1 MSLSR
6 TSQKSTDNK
15 LVKTLA
21 DDFPATLEPAE
32 SKKTAKSFFSSFFS
46 QGGDEQR
53 KSKNDEDK
61 MAYSLNA
68 LENMGKSSSTKP
80 KSKSS
85 SIFSALSFVPDE
97 KSASANMNANENIG
111 RISSASSSSS
121 SGSKTGIIASF
132 ISTLQNL
139 SWLTWFVIIVV
150 LAFLGFNVF
159 MYLAQTTQLFSS
171 ILAGILGLINK
182 LFGNSVVATVQQTTN
197 ASATGAQG
205 IVDFTASA
213 ATGGIN
219 AIQQGA
225 QNIPSASSSSSS
237 SSSSY
242 TGSTAV
248 SGITSGKPA
257 GQSVSTTVPK
267 QDKAQETTLNTALN
281 SATQSLDNPQNQ
293 QNPIDDGPYQAD
305 DSYSS
310 IQKPTSKAG
319 WCFIGE
325 QQNFRS
331 CVEVGDNDICM
342 SGNIFPTQDICV
354 NPSLRQ

>member
-32 SKKTAKSFFSSFFS
+32 SKKSAKSFFSSFFS
-46 QGGDEQR
+46 QGGDEQV
-53 KSKNDEDK
+53 KSKNDDDK

-121 SGSKTGIIASF
+121 SSGSKTGIIAPF

-237 SSSSY
+237 Y

-248 SGITSGKPA
+248 PGITSGKPS

-293 QNPIDDGPYQAD
+293 QNPIDDGSYQAD

>member
-6 TSQKSTDNK
+6 TSQKLTDNK

-32 SKKTAKSFFSSFFS
+32 SKKSAKSFFSSFFS
-46 QGGDEQR
+46 QGGDEEV

-61 MAYSLNA
+61 IAYSLNA

-97 KSASANMNANENIG
+97 KSASANMNANENIS
-111 RISSASSSSS
+111 RISSASSS

-182 LFGNSVVATVQQTTN
+182 LFGNSVVATIQQTTN

-225 QNIPSASSSSSS
+225 QNTPSASS

-248 SGITSGKPA
+248 PGITSGKPS

-281 SATQSLDNPQNQ
+281 SATQALDNPQNQ

>member
-32 SKKTAKSFFSSFFS
+32 SKKSAKSFFSSFFS

-97 KSASANMNANENIG
+97 KTASANMNANENIG
-111 RISSASSSSS
+111 RISSASSSSSS

-159 MYLAQTTQLFSS
+159 MYLAKTTQLFSS
-171 ILAGILGLINK
+171 ILAGILALINK
-182 LFGNSVVATVQQTTN
+182 LFGNAFVETVQQTTN

-237 SSSSY
+237 Y

-248 SGITSGKPA
+248 PGITSGKPS

>member
-15 LVKTLA
+15 LVKTLT
-21 DDFPATLEPAE
+21 DDFPGTLEPAE
-32 SKKTAKSFFSSFFS
+32 SKKSAKSFFSSFFS
-46 QGGDEQR
+46 QGG
-53 KSKNDEDK
+53 NDEKDKQNNDK
-61 MAYSLNA
+61 MSYSLNA
-68 LENMGKSSSTKP
+68 LENMGKSSPSKA
-80 KSKSS
+80 KSKTS
-85 SIFSALSFVPDE
+85 SIFSGLSFVPDE
-97 KSASANMNANENIG
+97 KSATINEGVG
-111 RISSASSSSS
+111 RTTLSS
-121 SGSKTGIIASF
+121 SKTGMIASF
-132 ISTLQNL
+132 ISTIQNL
-139 SWLTWFVIIVV
+139 SWITWIVIVIV
-150 LAFLGFNVF
+150 LAFLGFNIF
-159 MYLAQTTQLFSS
+159 MYLAQTTQVFSN
-171 ILAGILGLINK
+171 ILSGILGLFNK
-182 LFGNSVVATVQQTTN
+182 LFGNTAVKTIQQTTS

-213 ATGGIN
+213 ATSGIN
-219 AIQQGA
+219 SLQQGA
-225 QNIPSASSSSSS
+225 QNIPSS

-242 TGSTAV
+242 TGSASV
-248 SGITSGKPA
+248 PGITSGKPV

-267 QDKAQETTLNTALN
+267 IDNVQETTLNTALN
-281 SATQSLDNPQNQ
+281 NATQSLDNPQNQ
-293 QNPIDDGPYQAD
+293 QNPIDEGPYQAD

-325 QQNFRS
+325 QQSFRS

>member
-15 LVKTLA
+15 LVKTLV

-32 SKKTAKSFFSSFFS
+32 RKKSAKSFFSSFFS
-46 QGGDEQR
+46 QGGDNEQV
-53 KSKNDEDK
+53 KENNDK

-68 LENMGKSSSTKP
+68 LDNMGKSSPSRAKP
-80 KSKSS
+80 KSS
-85 SIFSALSFVPDE
+85 SIFSALSFVPED
-97 KSASANMNANENIG
+97 KVASVSANSNTI
-111 RISSASSSSS
+111 ISKTASSS
-121 SGSKTGIIASF
+121 SGSNVAIIPSF
-132 ISTLQNL
+132 ISTIQNL
-139 SWLTWFVIIVV
+139 SWITWFVIIIV
-150 LAFLGFNVF
+150 LAFLGFNIF
-159 MYLAQTTQLFSS
+159 MYLAQTTQLFSN

-182 LFGNSVVATVQQTTN
+182 LFGNAAVETVQQTTN

-213 ATGGIN
+213 ATSGIN
-219 AIQQGA
+219 AIQHSV
-225 QNIPSASSSSSS
+225 QNTPSSSSS

-242 TGSTAV
+242 TGSTSV
-248 SGITSGKPA
+248 PGITSGKPA
-257 GQSVSTTVPK
+257 GQSVSTTISKLDNV
-267 QDKAQETTLNTALN
+267 QETTLNTALN
-281 SATQSLDNPQNQ
+281 NATQTVDTPQNQ